1 MKENMNEEMII
12 MEEVTLEDVE
22 VLEETLTPGGA
33 GFDCSY
39 NGWLGFGC

>member
-22 VLEETLTPGGA
+22 VLEETLTPGA